1 MGRGVSL
8 SEMPEVGILAVDAGV
23 RLCYQIAAVVG
34 GLSCGLVGKIVARL
48 EANRKRL
55 WAMSSTGRALG
66 VAWRDII

>member
-1 MGRGVSL
+1 MRA
-8 SEMPEVGILAVDAGV
+8 EDMEVIP
-23 RLCYQIAAVVG
+23 CHQIAAVVD

-55 WAMSSTGRALG
+55 WAMGSTGRALG